1 MLILGLFNLGI
12 VLPTGDT
19 VEPDA
24 SFVSTERWRALAR
37 PVRGFPAVVPELVVE
52 ILSPGTKSI
61 DQGQKRRIY
70 ERNGVLEY
78 WLIDPASQNVRQL
91 VSSGSRF
98 DEERVLWADDV
109 LASKVLPGLRI
120 RVAELFPEA

>member
-1 MLILGLFNLGI
+1 M
-12 VLPTGDT
+12 
-19 VEPDA
+19 
-24 SFVSTERWRALAR
+24 
-37 PVRGFPAVVPELVVE
+37 PELVVE